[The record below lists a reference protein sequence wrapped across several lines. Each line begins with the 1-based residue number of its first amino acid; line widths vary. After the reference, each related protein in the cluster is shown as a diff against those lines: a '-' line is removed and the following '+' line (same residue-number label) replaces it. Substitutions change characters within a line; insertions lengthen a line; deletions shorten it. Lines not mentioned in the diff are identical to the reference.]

1 MNKYFWLLRYMAG
14 SALVVSVYSVPF
26 YFFNNAAKQKTLLT
40 VPAGSYSVD
49 DS

>member
-1 MNKYFWLLRYMAG
+1 MAG

-26 YFFNNAAKQKTLLT
+26 YLSTNAAKQKKLLT

-49 DS
+49 AS